1 MNQSKSFKL
10 FLVSAIIIVL
20 TLLVATFWD
29 ALSLGSNKILLAVS
43 IMISFGISIAGLIY
57 GFDELKQARLGKI
70 KTGLVGNFLV
80 ILFFAFIIIFSF
92 YMKK

>member
-1 MNQSKSFKL
+1 MKKSKSFKL
-10 FLVSAIIIVL
+10 FLLSATIIVL
-20 TLLVATFWD
+20 TFLVATFWD

-57 GFDELKQARLGKI
+57 GFDELKQARFVKI

-80 ILFFAFIIIFSF
+80 ILFFAFIIIYSF
-92 YMKK
+92 YIKK